1 MILIIFCVCVCLS
14 LREDDI
20 KTTIYW
26 LNLSLC
32 ERLLVYLVV
41 SSNFT
46 EQLSISQTSF
56 GSVMKYYPENVSGN
70 SVFHN
75 FAKLSV

>member
-1 MILIIFCVCVCLS
+1 MILKPLFLC
-14 LREDDI
+14 
-20 KTTIYW
+20 

-70 SVFHN
+70 SVFRN